1 MIRTKKFFYRFFHLA
16 TPYFNLSIWMMCLEY
31 IMWSYGYDG
40 PCQWQTQL
48 NNKIENER
56 KFIWDPLS
64 CCTLTKKQ
72 EEKKNN
78 KVIRLCIRTCVC
90 FASDWIFSFFNVFFE
105 PSCPTNI
112 IESFWLLYAS
122 IHMAPSYIHLLST
135 FIINT
140 KQSENWTNEL
150 HTAQVERRRIGESY
164 IWNWASIAWII

>member
-64 CCTLTKKQ
+64 CCTLTKQK
-72 EEKKNN
+72 EEKKTT
-78 KVIRLCIRTCVC
+78 KWFDYVLERVYVSHRIGFSLFSMFFSSLLVQRTSSK
-90 FASDWIFSFFNVFFE
+90 ASD
-105 PSCPTNI
+105 CCMQ
-112 IESFWLLYAS
+112 A
-122 IHMAPSYIHLLST
+122 
-135 FIINT
+135 
-140 KQSENWTNEL
+140 
-150 HTAQVERRRIGESY
+150 Y
-164 IWNWASIAWII
+164 IWHLVTYICYRHSS